1 MRNSINPRPSNKP
14 VTNTNVFCF
23 VSENNRQE
31 FSLTQNETF
40 FGKSGER
47 KTLYLLIA
55 FLG

>member
-1 MRNSINPRPSNKP
+1 MRNSVNPRPSNKP